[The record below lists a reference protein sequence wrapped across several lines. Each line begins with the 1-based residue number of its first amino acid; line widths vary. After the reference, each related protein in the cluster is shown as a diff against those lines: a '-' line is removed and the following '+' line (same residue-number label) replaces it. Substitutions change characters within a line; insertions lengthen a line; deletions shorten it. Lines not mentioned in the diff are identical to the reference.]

1 MEQEVCWDKKNPSI
15 MTSEYLIL
23 GDFVSYFGQLIDF
36 SFLPSVSSKW
46 DAQPCNAEWSSN
58 FLAYFERTAVIIFS
72 PL

>member
-36 SFLPSVSSKW
+36 NFLPSVSSKW
-46 DAQPCNAEWSSN
+46 DPQPCNA
-58 FLAYFERTAVIIFS
+58 AVIK
-72 PL
+72 